1 MLMEYLSAPFINTEF
16 ISLKFTDRCII
27 IGAHYDSWTYGAMDP
42 NSGTSVI
49 MEVAKALGSMTE
61 KGNDIQ

>member
-1 MLMEYLSAPFINTEF
+1 MRHPSATFSKTVF
-16 ISLKFTDRCII
+16 ISLKFIDRCII

-61 KGNDIQ
+61 KGNNIQ